1 MFSFLSLN
9 NKDTLIRK
17 NASKATILCVL
28 WLHVAQTS
36 FPLSSDSCGQKCCHW
51 TTHPAATAGL
61 GNSSWV
67 FTRKLSWW
75 EKALI
80 LSKLSVQT
88 SSNSYDLPNPALG
101 VHGAFSILLLG
112 TPCIWKTESWMD
124 AVSSQYEILPGRAPV
139 TGYVP
144 HKSKNQ

>member
-67 FTRKLSWW
+67 LGLYQ
-75 EKALI
+75 KAFL
-80 LSKLSVQT
+80 VR
-88 SSNSYDLPNPALG
+88 
-101 VHGAFSILLLG
+101 
-112 TPCIWKTESWMD
+112 ES
-124 AVSSQYEILPGRAPV
+124 AHSL
-139 TGYVP
+139 
-144 HKSKNQ
+144 